1 MDKKRRLNGSIKQ
14 LAEGHY
20 KLYVTVGYNQ
30 KGNPVRRTKN
40 VRVKSERQAEK
51 ALRDF
56 IVELEGSNF
65 YKPEKIKVADFIYNE
80 WLPKYAEKK
89 MEYKTI
95 TLYLHMLENR
105 FLPVIGGMQMSDVK
119 TMHIVNIMNN
129 LKRIDGKE
137 GGLSRKTKK
146 NALLSITS
154 VFNIATE
161 WQFISKNPIKKINVG
176 PDERVYAKKTEPY
189 NTHEIGLLF
198 EALKKEPLEY
208 QVIISIAVITGGREG
223 EIAALED
230 KHIDFSKKTITF
242 EQMIIDKKDTG
253 ATLHHYTKTKTAKEV
268 SVPDELLTMIKRHIF
283 DKRADRNFV
292 RIDNEWSKHKFLFS
306 NVEGK
311 PKRVSSFYNRWTRFV
326 KRHNLRYITFHDL
339 RHSSATWMLHQG
351 VNMKVIQE
359 RLGHKK
365 ISTTMDIYAHV
376 LKEADQ
382 DAGDTFKQLF

>member
-1 MDKKRRLNGSIKQ
+1 MDKKRRLNGSIKE
-14 LAEGHY
+14 LAENHY

-30 KGNPVRRTKN
+30 KGNPVRRTKSI
-40 VRVKSERQAEK
+40 RVKSERQAEK

-56 IVELEGSNF
+56 IAELEGSNY
-65 YKPEKIKVADFIYNE
+65 YKPTKIKLEDFIYNE

-105 FLPVIGGMQMSDVK
+105 FLPVIGGMMMSDVK

-154 VFNIATE
+154 VFNLATE
-161 WQFISKNPIKKINVG
+161 WQFIDSNPIKKIDVG
-176 PDERVYAKKTEPY
+176 PDERIFAKKTEPY

-198 EALKKEPLEY
+198 DALKKEPLEY
-208 QVIISIAVITGGREG
+208 QVIISIAVTTGAREG
-223 EIAALED
+223 EVAALED
-230 KHIDFSKKTITF
+230 KHIDFSKNTITF
-242 EQMIIDKKDTG
+242 EQMIIDKKEKG
-253 ATLHHYTKTKTAKEV
+253 ATLHHYTKTKTVKEV
-268 SVPDELLTMIKRHIF
+268 SVPDVLMVMIKRHIF
-283 DKRADRNFV
+283 NKRADRDFV
-292 RIDNEWSKHKFLFS
+292 RIDNEWSRHKFLFS
-306 NVEGK
+306 NIEGK

-326 KRHNLRYITFHDL
+326 KRRNLRYITFHDL
-339 RHSSATWMLHQG
+339 RHSSATWLLHQG

-382 DAGDTFKQLF
+382 GAGDTFKNLF